1 MKSSF
6 FSNNQVKLNEIDSTN
21 KFLLQLHKKKK
32 FTNTVVVTADF
43 QTKGKGRKGNSW
55 ESEKGKNLLIS
66 ILLRH
71 KLKIEDQFLFNIC
84 VSMSIHELISKYTNE
99 KVYIKWPNDIIIHN
113 KKIAGFI
120 IDNLV
125 QKNIIHT
132 SIIGIGL
139 NVNQLIFK
147 KYTPEAISIS
157 LIKETEIDLD
167 KLKNDLLKILENNYN
182 ALDNIVIKKYN
193 KLLFKKGVTME
204 FKTKGEIK
212 KGKIVSVDKMG
223 AMKINIEEKGLK
235 KFEANQI
242 KYIF

>member
-84 VSMSIHELISKYTNE
+84 ISMSIQELIYNYTKE
-99 KVYIKWPNDIIIHN
+99 KVYIKWPNDIIILN
-113 KKIAGFI
+113 KKIAGYI

-139 NVNQLIFK
+139 NVNQLKFK
-147 KYTPEAISIS
+147 KYNPLATSIS
-157 LIKETEIDLD
+157 LIKETEIDLE
-167 KLKNDLLKILENNYN
+167 KLKNDLLKILENNYK
-182 ALDNIVIKKYN
+182 ALDKTAIKKYN
-193 KLLFKKGVTME
+193 KLLFKKGITMH
-204 FKTKGEIK
+204 FKKKEEILK
-212 KGKIVSVDKMG
+212 AKIVSVDKNG
-223 AMKINIEEKGLK
+223 TLKLNVEGKGLK
-235 KFEANQI
+235 KFKANQL
-242 KYIF
+242 KYML

>member
-84 VSMSIHELISKYTNE
+84 ISMSIQELIYNYTKE
-99 KVYIKWPNDIIIHN
+99 KVYIKWPNDIIILN
-113 KKIAGFI
+113 KKIAGYI

-139 NVNQLIFK
+139 NVNQLKFK
-147 KYTPEAISIS
+147 KYNPLATSIS
-157 LIKETEIDLD
+157 LIKETEIDLY
-167 KLKNDLLKILENNYN
+167 KLKNDLLKILENNYKVLDKN
-182 ALDNIVIKKYN
+182 AIKKYN
-193 KLLFKKGVTME
+193 KLLFNKGIIKQ
-204 FKTKGEIK
+204 FKLKGEILK
-212 KGKIVSVDKMG
+212 AKIVSVDKNG
-223 AMKINIEEKGLK
+223 ALKLNVEGKGLK
-235 KFEANQI
+235 KFKANQV
-242 KYIF
+242 KYML

>member
-32 FTNTVVVTADF
+32 FTNTVIVTADF
-43 QTKGKGRKGNSW
+43 QTNGKGRKGNSW

-139 NVNQLIFK
+139 NVNQLKFK
-147 KYTPEAISIS
+147 KYNPSATSIS

-182 ALDNIVIKKYN
+182 VLDKAAIKKYN
-193 KLLFKKGVTME
+193 KLLFKKGVSMQ
-204 FKTKGEIK
+204 FKTIKGIIK
-212 KGKIVSVDKMG
+212 AKIVSVNIKG
-223 AMKINIEEKGLK
+223 AMKLNIEGKGLK
-235 KFEANQI
+235 RFLADKV
-242 KYIF
+242 KYML

>member
-32 FTNTVVVTADF
+32 FTNTVVVTTDF
-43 QTKGKGRKGNSW
+43 QTSGKGRKGNSW

-139 NVNQLIFK
+139 NVNQLKFK
-147 KYTPEAISIS
+147 KYNPSATSIS

-182 ALDNIVIKKYN
+182 VLDKTAIKKYN
-193 KLLFKKGVTME
+193 KLLFKKGISMQ
-204 FKTKGEIK
+204 FKTIVGIIK
-212 KGKIVSVDKMG
+212 AKIVSVDIKG
-223 AMKINIEEKGLK
+223 AMKLNVEGKGLK
-235 KFEANQI
+235 KFQADKV
-242 KYIF
+242 KYML